1 MIRLK
6 LFSDFK
12 AVSVLCD
19 TSTDKS
25 RISAFG
31 LDKPHTTLTLDLMG
45 NTEQLRRI
53 LLFSA
58 RPTLDEKI
66 PVMIQ
71 GSPLIYAIEPET
83 FALFRKSL
91 TAKEPVP

>member
-1 MIRLK
+1 MNEK
-6 LFSDFK
+6 LPHVFISY
-12 AVSVLCD
+12 
-19 TSTDKS
+19 KS
-25 RISAFG
+25 EERAQANAMR
-31 LDKPHTTLTLDLMG
+31 K
-45 NTEQLRRI
+45 I
-53 LLFSA
+53 L
-58 RPTLDEKI
+58 LDEKI